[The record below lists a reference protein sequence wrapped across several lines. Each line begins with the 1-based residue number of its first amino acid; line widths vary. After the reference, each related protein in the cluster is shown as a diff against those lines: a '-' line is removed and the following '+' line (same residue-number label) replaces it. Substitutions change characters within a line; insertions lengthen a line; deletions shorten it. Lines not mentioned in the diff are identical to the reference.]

1 MLAASVVVCMVV
13 SVCEPVS
20 NLYLWPFVLC
30 WLKTLCQQYVWG
42 HVVYSL
48 PLLYVVVEGLLRHVT
63 LFCVV
68 HMCIGQLTE
77 HLRNHLHKATIR
89 CACGLHRAM
98 RPRLT
103 WHQAATVGRS
113 ACSML

>member
-1 MLAASVVVCMVV
+1 VLAASVVLCVVV

-20 NLYLWPFVLC
+20 NLNLLPFVLC
-30 WLKTLCQQYVWG
+30 WLKTLCQLYVWG

-48 PLLYVVVEGLLRHVT
+48 PLLYIVVEGLLRHVT

-77 HLRNHLHKATIR
+77 HDAPAQSLAQSH
-89 CACGLHRAM
+89 
-98 RPRLT
+98 
-103 WHQAATVGRS
+103 HQVCLWPT
-113 ACSML
+113 